1 MLLHAPPFVD
11 CCFVP
16 LAYFSR
22 MGIFFLLMLKGDLNI
37 KDFLLIF
44 VVKKDVSYFVVLSL
58 ILIVILVLVVVYK
71 VSILC
76 D

>member
-1 MLLHAPPFVD
+1 
-11 CCFVP
+11 
-16 LAYFSR
+16 
-22 MGIFFLLMLKGDLNI
+22 MLKGDLNI

-44 VVKKDVSYFVVLSL
+44 AVKKDVSYFVVLSL
-58 ILIVILVLVVVYK
+58 ILTVILVWVVVYK

>member
-1 MLLHAPPFVD
+1 MFLLCGLLFSSAS
-11 CCFVP
+11 C
-16 LAYFSR
+16 LFSR

-44 VVKKDVSYFVVLSL
+44 VVKKDVSYFVALSV
-58 ILIVILVLVVVYK
+58 ILTVILVLLVVYK

>member
-1 MLLHAPPFVD
+1 
-11 CCFVP
+11 
-16 LAYFSR
+16 
-22 MGIFFLLMLKGDLNI
+22 MLKGDLNI

-58 ILIVILVLVVVYK
+58 ILTVILVLLVVYK